1 MTSDNAWPLQRSE
14 LVDNSLEMPCGT
26 SVSRC
31 EPGPPCP
38 AGSPEARP
46 TQCSQW
52 MLCELPEEQL
62 GLRGSSL
69 PGCSTPVGN
78 QNRSSK
84 EAFSPY
90 NRARNYTPASD
101 NQKIPIHRLVP
112 RRRRQFARS
121 VTKTSPNF
129 QLYETR
135 YNNTV
140 VRLLALLP
148 NNASET
154 RSSTQPAI
162 QELCAPSSEVISTL
176 RNVG

>member
-69 PGCSTPVGN
+69 PGCSTLVGN
-78 QNRSSK
+78 QSRSGK
-84 EAFSPY
+84 EAVSRY
-90 NRARNYTPASD
+90 NRARNYTPASN
-101 NQKIPIHRLVP
+101 NQKIPIHR
-112 RRRRQFARS
+112 F
-121 VTKTSPNF
+121 
-129 QLYETR
+129 ETH
-135 YNNTV
+135 YNNTI

>member
-14 LVDNSLEMPCGT
+14 LVDNSLQMPSGT

-69 PGCSTPVGN
+69 PGCNTLVGN
-78 QNRSSK
+78 QNRSGK
-84 EAFSPY
+84 EAVSHY
-90 NRARNYTPASD
+90 NRARNYTPASN

-112 RRRRQFARS
+112 RRHRQCAPS
-121 VTKTSPNF
+121 VKKMSPNF
-129 QLYETR
+129 QLYETH
-135 YNNTV
+135 YNNTI
-140 VRLLALLP
+140 VRRLALLP
-148 NNASET
+148 NNVSQI

-162 QELCAPSSEVISTL
+162 QQLCAPSSKVISTL

>member
-14 LVDNSLEMPCGT
+14 LVDNSLQMPSGT

-31 EPGPPCP
+31 EPGLPCP
-38 AGSPEARP
+38 AGRPEARP

-52 MLCELPEEQL
+52 VLCELPEEQV

-69 PGCSTPVGN
+69 PGCSTLVGN
-78 QNRSSK
+78 QNRSGK
-84 EAFSPY
+84 EAVSRY
-90 NRARNYTPASD
+90 NRARNYNPASN
-101 NQKIPIHRLVP
+101 NQKIPIHR
-112 RRRRQFARS
+112 F
-121 VTKTSPNF
+121 
-129 QLYETR
+129 ETH

-148 NNASET
+148 NNASQT